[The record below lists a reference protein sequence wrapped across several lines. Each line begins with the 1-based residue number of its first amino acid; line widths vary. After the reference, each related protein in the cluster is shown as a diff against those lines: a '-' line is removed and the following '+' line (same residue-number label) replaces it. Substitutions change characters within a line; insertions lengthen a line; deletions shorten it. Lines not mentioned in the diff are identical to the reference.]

1 MHWLIVEETIEQRIL
16 EVCKEK
22 DAIESDFFGERRGKM
37 KSHLN
42 VTTLGRLIGY
52 GNKRKRQ
59 AEAEIGSIL
68 RPAPAARPNVLAAP
82 STGHTL
88 DGKAA
93 ASDIIWERLRNATLL
108 SAPVPTTP
116 FQPLQPFQL
125 SALMGHHL
133 RVEPQ
138 LPRFDFTLP
147 GAMSVPPQMQLHL
160 DYMNDLARSRQALY
174 KFMQS

>member
-1 MHWLIVEETIEQRIL
+1 MEPWWTPAVHDQAKSRIWRTGQSRTVKMHWLIVEETIEQRIL

-68 RPAPAARPNVLAAP
+68 RPAPAARPNVLAARQRGTRWTAKQQRVT
-82 STGHTL
+82 SSGSGSETL
-88 DGKAA
+88 R
-93 ASDIIWERLRNATLL
+93 SYQLQSPLL
-108 SAPVPTTP
+108 HFNHCS
-116 FQPLQPFQL
+116 L
-125 SALMGHHL
+125 S
-133 RVEPQ
+133 
-138 LPRFDFTLP
+138 
-147 GAMSVPPQMQLHL
+147 
-160 DYMNDLARSRQALY
+160 N
-174 KFMQS
+174 